1 MVFGHS
7 TRSLAPAHRSAF
19 AVEWHLSMEESGM
32 TLTLVITS
40 LASLKIGTDV
50 SIQDSKS
57 KEWNRVDVIV
67 SVGGRDYRIKSPSGT
82 VVWRNR
88 RFLRPYRELIHEQP
102 ADEDPPSKS
111 EVLPV
116 DVG

>member
-67 SVGGRDYRIKSPSGT
+67 SVGG
-82 VVWRNR
+82 
-88 RFLRPYRELIHEQP
+88 
-102 ADEDPPSKS
+102 A
-111 EVLPV
+111 
-116 DVG
+116 

>member
-32 TLTLVITS
+32 TLTLVIG
-40 LASLKIGTDV
+40 IF
-50 SIQDSKS
+50 
-57 KEWNRVDVIV
+57 ENRDRCIHSRFKVKRVESGGCDCECG
-67 SVGGRDYRIKSPSGT
+67 GGRDYRIKSPSGT
-82 VVWRNR
+82 VLWRNR

-102 ADEDPPSKS
+102 TDEDPPSKS